1 MTRANFRP
9 PLLSLAL
16 VWVFLIELSLAAPA
30 RAEELLPFF
39 AGGEQSQLLK
49 TRNQRDLEAEAE
61 KNPWTGL
68 TMGSEVFGVS
78 GMGRGSRGGFGG
90 DVFLGYNKEFDNNIV
105 LGVRGS
111 VGTLP
116 GLSNYGARGYGFGMA
131 DMKLGY
137 DMGRLMPYV
146 TVGVGMA
153 NAMNGIGNP
162 TGGLN
167 NVNNLFSRS
176 GQSVTLTRVGAGF
189 DYAVTNNLHIGVEAS
204 VVQAHGNGFGAP
216 PQPGAAPP
224 LP

>member
-1 MTRANFRP
+1 MTRAKC
-9 PLLSLAL
+9 LLPFLLLASS
-16 VWVFLIELSLAAPA
+16 VPAAA
-30 RAEELLPFF
+30 DELLPFF
-39 AGGEQSQLLK
+39 AGGQDHGVQEPQPLKTQSQ
-49 TRNQRDLEAEAE
+49 RELEAAAE

-68 TMGSEVFGVS
+68 TMGSEVMGVS

-90 DVFLGYNKEFDNNIV
+90 DFFLGYNKEFDNNIV

-111 VGTLP
+111 VGALP
-116 GLSNYGARGYGFGMA
+116 GVSNYGPRGYNFGMA

-137 DMGRLMPYV
+137 DMGRFMPYV

-153 NAMNGIGNP
+153 SASNGFANP

-167 NVNNLFSRS
+167 NVNNLFSHS

-189 DYAVTNNLHIGVEAS
+189 DYAVTNNLHIGMEAS
-204 VVQAHGNGFGAP
+204 VIQAHGNGFGGP